1 MSQGNG
7 TASWLSCTDGVAT
20 RMQDLWILV
29 ARVTFG
35 LIFVFYGWPKLMNIS
50 GFAAGMPDRGL
61 PVVLGYIA
69 PFVEFFG
76 GLFIIFGFATRY
88 SALFLIAFV
97 LIATFSSHRY
107 WAVDPAQYGAQKSN
121 FFKNLAILSGGVLL
135 FFTGGGKYAVDAML
149 GRKS

>member
-1 MSQGNG
+1 MSPENG
-7 TASWLSCTDGVAT
+7 TASWLSCTDGAAT

-35 LIFVFYGWPKLMNIS
+35 LIFVVYGWPKLMNIS
-50 GFAAGMPDRGL
+50 GFAAGMPARGL
-61 PVVLGYIA
+61 PVFLGYLA

-76 GLFIIFGFATRY
+76 GLFIVFGFATRY
-88 SALFLIAFV
+88 SALLLIAFV

-107 WAVDPAQYGAQKSN
+107 WDVDPAQYGAQKIN
-121 FFKNLAILSGGVLL
+121 FFKNIAILSGGIVL
-135 FFTGGGKYAVDAML
+135 FVTGGGKYAVDAML

>member
-1 MSQGNG
+1 
-7 TASWLSCTDGVAT
+7 
-20 RMQDLWILV
+20 MQDLWILV

-35 LIFVFYGWPKLMNIS
+35 LIFVVYGWPKLMNLG
-50 GFAAGMPDRGL
+50 GFAAGMPARRL
-61 PVVLGYIA
+61 PVFLGYIV

-76 GLFIIFGFATRY
+76 GLFIIFGFATCY

-121 FFKNLAILSGGVLL
+121 FFKNTAILSGGNML
-135 FFTGGGKYAVDAML
+135 FVTGGGKYAIDVML